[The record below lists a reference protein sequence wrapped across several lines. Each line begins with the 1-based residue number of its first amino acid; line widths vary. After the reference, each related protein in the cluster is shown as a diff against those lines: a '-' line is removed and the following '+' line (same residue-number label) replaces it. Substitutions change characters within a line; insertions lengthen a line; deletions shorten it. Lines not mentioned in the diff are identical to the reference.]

1 MRTYFSTMDSPIGEI
16 LLVGDG
22 ESLTR
27 LAMEEQK
34 YFSGIQDNW
43 QRNDKMFQDIRDQLE
58 AYFAGKLQ
66 DFDVQIAPDGSEF
79 QLKVWQALR
88 DIPYGKTESY
98 GSLAQRIESP
108 NAARAVGLANGH
120 NPISIIVPCHRVIGA
135 DGKLT
140 GYGGGIERKRW
151 LLEHEGA
158 I

>member
-1 MRTYFSTMDSPIGEI
+1 MRTYFSTIDSPIGKI
-16 LLVGDG
+16 LLVSDG

-34 YFSGIQDNW
+34 YFSGVQDNW
-43 QRNDKMFQDIRDQLE
+43 RRDDKIFKEARAQLE
-58 AYFAGKLQ
+58 AYFAGDLQ
-66 DFDVQIAPDGSEF
+66 EFDLPLAPQGSEF
-79 QLKVWQALR
+79 QLEVWQALQ

-98 GSLAQRIESP
+98 GSLAKRVDSP
-108 NAARAVGLANGH
+108 KGARAVGLANGH

-135 DGKLT
+135 NGKLT